1 MASVCPVRPVM
12 LRGIPK
18 SKIGRD
24 WASSASVAGGATANP
39 SDIAIDEEEDEEEEE
54 EKEALGRNASIVL
67 PRKAKLLKVWFVA
80 SACGG
85 ANDAA
90 NEDDDGDEDE
100 DEDGDDNAGT
110 SAPLKSSACHSVIL
124 LLL

>member
-1 MASVCPVRPVM
+1 MEKGEGIITDLSCRLSTRHLIMASVCPVRPVM

-67 PRKAKLLKVWFVA
+67 PRKAKLLKV
-80 SACGG
+80 
-85 ANDAA
+85 
-90 NEDDDGDEDE
+90 
-100 DEDGDDNAGT
+100 
-110 SAPLKSSACHSVIL
+110 
-124 LLL
+124 

>member
-1 MASVCPVRPVM
+1 M
-12 LRGIPK
+12 
-18 SKIGRD
+18 
-24 WASSASVAGGATANP
+24 
-39 SDIAIDEEEDEEEEE
+39 
-54 EKEALGRNASIVL
+54 
-67 PRKAKLLKVWFVA
+67 A

-90 NEDDDGDEDE
+90 NEDDDGDEDEDE

-110 SAPLKSSACHSVIL
+110 SAPLKSSACHSVKL

>member
-12 LRGIPK
+12 LRGMPK
-18 SKIGRD
+18 SKIGSE
-24 WASSASVAGGATANP
+24 WASSVSVAGGATANP
-39 SDIAIDEEEDEEEEE
+39 SNIDIDDEE

-90 NEDDDGDEDE
+90 KETEDDAA
-100 DEDGDDNAGT
+100 DDNVGT
-110 SAPLKSSACHSVIL
+110 LAPLKSSACHSVIL
-124 LLL
+124 LLP

>member
-1 MASVCPVRPVM
+1 M
-12 LRGIPK
+12 
-18 SKIGRD
+18 
-24 WASSASVAGGATANP
+24 
-39 SDIAIDEEEDEEEEE
+39 
-54 EKEALGRNASIVL
+54 
-67 PRKAKLLKVWFVA
+67 A

-100 DEDGDDNAGT
+100 DEDGDDNAAT
-110 SAPLKSSACHSVIL
+110 SAPLKSSACHSVKL

>member
-12 LRGIPK
+12 LRGMPK

-24 WASSASVAGGATANP
+24 WASSVSVAGGATANP
-39 SDIAIDEEEDEEEEE
+39 SDIAIDEEKDE

-85 ANDAA
+85 ANDA
-90 NEDDDGDEDE
+90 DENE
-100 DEDGDDNAGT
+100 DEDGDENEDEDDNAGT
-110 SAPLKSSACHSVIL
+110 SAPLKFSACHSVIL

>member
-39 SDIAIDEEEDEEEEE
+39 SDIAIDEEEDEEEE
-54 EKEALGRNASIVL
+54 KEALGRNASIVL

-100 DEDGDDNAGT
+100 DGDDNAGT
-110 SAPLKSSACHSVIL
+110 SAPLKSSACHSVKL

>member
-1 MASVCPVRPVM
+1 M
-12 LRGIPK
+12 
-18 SKIGRD
+18 
-24 WASSASVAGGATANP
+24 
-39 SDIAIDEEEDEEEEE
+39 
-54 EKEALGRNASIVL
+54 
-67 PRKAKLLKVWFVA
+67 A

-100 DEDGDDNAGT
+100 DEDEDGDDNAAT
-110 SAPLKSSACHSVIL
+110 SAPLKSSACHSVKL

>member
-18 SKIGRD
+18 SKIGKD

-39 SDIAIDEEEDEEEEE
+39 SDIAIDEEEDEEE

-100 DEDGDDNAGT
+100 DEDEDGDDNAGT
-110 SAPLKSSACHSVIL
+110 SAPLKSSACHSVKL

>member
-1 MASVCPVRPVM
+1 MASVCPVRPVI

-24 WASSASVAGGATANP
+24 WASSVSVAGGATANP
-39 SDIAIDEEEDEEEEE
+39 SDIAIDEEEEDE

-90 NEDDDGDEDE
+90 NEDENEDEVGDEDE
-100 DEDGDDNAGT
+100 DDNTGT

>member
-24 WASSASVAGGATANP
+24 WASSVSVAGGATANP
-39 SDIAIDEEEDEEEEE
+39 SDIAIDEEEEDEE

-67 PRKAKLLKVWFVA
+67 PRKAKLLKV
-80 SACGG
+80 
-85 ANDAA
+85 
-90 NEDDDGDEDE
+90 
-100 DEDGDDNAGT
+100 
-110 SAPLKSSACHSVIL
+110 
-124 LLL
+124 

>member
-1 MASVCPVRPVM
+1 M
-12 LRGIPK
+12 
-18 SKIGRD
+18 
-24 WASSASVAGGATANP
+24 
-39 SDIAIDEEEDEEEEE
+39 
-54 EKEALGRNASIVL
+54 
-67 PRKAKLLKVWFVA
+67 A

-100 DEDGDDNAGT
+100 DEDEDEDGDDNAGT
-110 SAPLKSSACHSVIL
+110 SAPLKSSACHGVKL

>member
-39 SDIAIDEEEDEEEEE
+39 SDIAIDEEDDE

>member
-1 MASVCPVRPVM
+1 MASVCPVRPVI

-24 WASSASVAGGATANP
+24 WASSVSVAGGATANP
-39 SDIAIDEEEDEEEEE
+39 SDIAIDAEEDE

-90 NEDDDGDEDE
+90 NEDENEDEVGDEDE
-100 DEDGDDNAGT
+100 DDNTGT
-110 SAPLKSSACHSVIL
+110 SAPLKSSACHTVIL

>member
-39 SDIAIDEEEDEEEEE
+39 SDIAIDE

-100 DEDGDDNAGT
+100 DGDEDGDDNAGT
-110 SAPLKSSACHSVIL
+110 SAPLKSSACHSVKL